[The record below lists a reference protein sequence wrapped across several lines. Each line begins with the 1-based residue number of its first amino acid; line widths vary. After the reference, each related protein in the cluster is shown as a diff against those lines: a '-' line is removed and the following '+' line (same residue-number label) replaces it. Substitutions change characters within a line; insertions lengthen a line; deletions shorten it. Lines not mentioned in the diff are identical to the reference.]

1 MSGFLIIL
9 LGTSML
15 YVFAVSRIEA
25 YVKTLAL
32 QGFLLFLLVIIDIHE
47 IAWLNIAF
55 LSLETLVIKAI
66 VIPYFLLRVIRKN
79 EIGREIDPYISQFY
93 SLLIACAIFIFGF
106 IAAFWSSAM
115 PKPAEAG
122 IGAQIKPLYFGIS
135 IELII
140 ASLFLIISRKRII
153 THILCYMMLENGIFL
168 LSISVANEM
177 PMLVNMGVLLDL
189 FVGIYLFV
197 IFFNKIQSMYD
208 GNHIDV
214 LTELKD

>member
-1 MSGFLIIL
+1 MTDILIIF

-32 QGFLLFLLVIIDIHE
+32 QGFLLFLLVIIDIKE
-47 IAWLNIAF
+47 INWLNIAF

-66 VIPYFLLRVIRKN
+66 VIPYFLLTVIRKN
-79 EIGREIDPYISQFY
+79 EIAREVEPYITQFY
-93 SLLIACAIFIFGF
+93 SLMFASAIFIFGF
-106 IAAFWSSAM
+106 VAAFWAA
-115 PKPAEAG
+115 KTNAG
-122 IGAQIKPLYFGIS
+122 IKPLYFGVS
-135 IELII
+135 IMLIVS
-140 ASLFLIISRKRII
+140 SLFLIINRKTII

-168 LSISVANEM
+168 LSLSVANEL
-177 PMLVNMGVLLDL
+177 PLLVNLGVLLDL

-197 IFFNKIQSMYD
+197 IFFNKIQEMYD
-208 GNHIDV
+208 GSHIDE